1 MKLGYLFGAATAL
14 ALSGNVAFADNHSS
28 GDAVKAIKDA
38 QAALDKALAAL
49 EGEGGGDGAMMKS
62 DYEFPTLDGEQ
73 ITVVSWGGAYTK
85 SQVEA
90 YHKPFIAGSKAKI
103 ISQDYNGGLAEIK
116 AQVEAGNVTWDVV
129 DVELSDAVRACDE
142 GLAEEIDQSILPKG
156 ADGTPAAEDFIAGTL
171 DTPCAV
177 PTIVWSTIYA
187 YDSSAMDNAP
197 STIADF
203 FDTEKFP
210 GKRGMR
216 KTPKANLEMALMADG
231 VAAEEVYEVL
241 STDEGVDRAFAKLDE
256 IKDDVVWWEAGA
268 QPPQLLADGEVA
280 MTTAYNGRIFNAV
293 AAEDKPFE
301 IVWDGQVW
309 DLDLWIIPKGAPN
322 KEAALD
328 FVAFSTSTVP
338 LAEQASWISYGPVRK
353 SSAPMVGSY
362 NGKPDLKM
370 GPQMPTAPDNFENA
384 LQNDFE
390 FWADNQDELNE
401 RFNAWLAN

>member
-1 MKLGYLFGAATAL
+1 MKLKTAL
-14 ALSGNVAFADNHSS
+14 IGAVSAIAFSGA
-28 GDAVKAIKDA
+28 
-38 QAALDKALAAL
+38 ALAA
-49 EGEGGGDGAMMKS
+49 D
-62 DYEFPTLDGEQ
+62 Q

-90 YHKPFIAGSKAKI
+90 YHKPWIAKTGNKI
-103 ISQDYNGGLAEIK
+103 VSEDYNGGLAEIK
-116 AQVEAGNVTWDVV
+116 AQVEAGNVTWDIV

-142 GLAEEIDQSILPKG
+142 GLAEEIDQSILP
-156 ADGTPAAEDFIAGTL
+156 AAPDGTPAAEDFIPGTL
-171 DTPCAV
+171 DVPCAV

-187 YDSSAMDNAP
+187 YDSSKMADGP

-203 FDTEKFP
+203 FDLEKFP
-210 GKRGMR
+210 GKRGIR
-216 KTPKANLEMALMADG
+216 KSPKANLEMALMADG
-231 VAAEEVYEVL
+231 VAAGEVYDVL
-241 STDEGVDRAFAKLDE
+241 GTPEGVDRAFAKLDS
-256 IKDDVVWWEAGA
+256 IKSEVVWWEAGA

-301 IVWDGQVW
+301 IIWDGQVW

-322 KEAALD
+322 KQAALD
-328 FVAFSTSTVP
+328 FLAFSTATEQ
-338 LAEQASWISYGPVRK
+338 LAGQASYISYGPTRVS
-353 SSAPMVGSY
+353 SSALVGSFD
-362 NGKPDLKM
+362 GKPDLKM
-370 GPQMPTAPDNFENA
+370 APQMPTAPDNFKNA